1 MPFSLQTSITPG
13 RCIVFLICLSLIVML
28 STSSS
33 KTGVEPLVP
42 QDARFVPRQNSPSSQ
57 IVSSVQPP
65 STPTS
70 TSTSRENT
78 PSTTSRPP
86 EETPTSTSTTSETST
101 TPRQDTSTT
110 PPPQTQTAPPS
121 VHVSSVQSTGSDGL
135 PTVVVVTVVA
145 SSASSSPSPTPT
157 SNAQSND
164 DSSGLGT
171 GSIIGLSV
179 AGGIALLGIVAFFI
193 WKFTR
198 KRWSATYDDG
208 EIKWPDL
215 NSASHD
221 PGHDDLVGPQRLSD
235 GASIRDPSL
244 RNTYGDGGLAS
255 SQSQVDLYHPD
266 PYSVP
271 PLPHLN
277 PNQPYHDD
285 PNVGAYHDNFSA
297 PVFHDSRPSSPS
309 IRGEAIP
316 MNQINRSRSPGPQ
329 TALYTGHGGRQSP
342 GPQDAYGGG
351 VGRQSPGPQD
361 AYSGGVGRQSP
372 GPQDAYG
379 GGYGRRSPGPNDAYG
394 VR

>member
-13 RCIVFLICLSLIVML
+13 RSIVFLICLSLTVML

-33 KTGVEPLVP
+33 KTDVEPLIL
-42 QDARFVPRQNSPSSQ
+42 QGARFLPRQNSPSSQ
-57 IVSSVQPP
+57 ILSSVQLP

-70 TSTSRENT
+70 TSTSRETPTSQSTNT
-78 PSTTSRPP
+78 PN
-86 EETPTSTSTTSETST
+86 ETPTTTSTTSEPST
-101 TPRQDTSTT
+101 TQRQDTSTT
-110 PPPQTQTAPPS
+110 PPPQSQTAPPS
-121 VHVSSVQSTGSDGL
+121 IHVSSIQSTGSDGL

-145 SSASSSPSPTPT
+145 SSASSSSSPTPT
-157 SNAQSND
+157 SDGQAND

-198 KRWSATYDDG
+198 KRGLATYDDG

-215 NSASHD
+215 NSENHG
-221 PGHDDLVGPQRLSD
+221 PGQDDLAGPQRLSD
-235 GASIRDPSL
+235 GASIRDPSF
-244 RNTYGDGGLAS
+244 RGAYGDGGLTS
-255 SQSQVDLYHPD
+255 SQSQVDLHYPD

-271 PLPHLN
+271 PLPHLD

-285 PNVGAYHDNFSA
+285 PNAGAYRDNFAA
-297 PVFHDSRPSSPS
+297 PVFTDSRPSSPN

-329 TALYTGHGGRQSP
+329 NALHTGYGGRQSP
-342 GPQDAYGGG
+342 GPQDAYG
-351 VGRQSPGPQD
+351 
-361 AYSGGVGRQSP
+361 GGVGRQSP

-394 VR
+394 AR